1 MALPLKDSHALFSDR
16 YNVFRSKHNRPV
28 EPNTTSLNGTLNH
41 HCSLLRVINEP
52 KTHLSSFALSFS
64 PLLAEIQERLFSVSH
79 HLPQVLQHCPKYCL
93 KFCLWV
99 HLLHAYTFFQS
110 RQSTQNLPSPGGVI
124 GWGNRCHTSFP
135 DRLKELL
142 LTTCVRGEKNTCK
155 CFTNIVAIL
164 MIFMH
169 LFQSRR
175 GKYSHLNTTTY
186 LCLWTNSCHRFIH
199 SRLCNLEWLVGESTI
214 KWKGNRFPVYRRLR
228 LFHKLFMY
236 SQTFPQCVS
245 KTKEFYWECT
255 AFLCPHS
262 GSCGRQTHTLTH
274 SLYIFCCC
282 MDKFFFFFWASTG
295 LFIKFHY

>member
-1 MALPLKDSHALFSDR
+1 
-16 YNVFRSKHNRPV
+16 
-28 EPNTTSLNGTLNH
+28 
-41 HCSLLRVINEP
+41 
-52 KTHLSSFALSFS
+52 
-64 PLLAEIQERLFSVSH
+64 
-79 HLPQVLQHCPKYCL
+79 
-93 KFCLWV
+93 
-99 HLLHAYTFFQS
+99 
-110 RQSTQNLPSPGGVI
+110 
-124 GWGNRCHTSFP
+124 
-135 DRLKELL
+135 
-142 LTTCVRGEKNTCK
+142 
-155 CFTNIVAIL
+155 

-255 AFLCPHS
+255 AFLCLHS

-282 MDKFFFFFWASTG
+282 MDKFFFFFLSIYRSIHQVSLLSTHPRLHFFLLRSKVSHFWIIHVLFLFSKANTSSTSRRPPPFHRLLRELEIQASFISLHSLCSSFSHNDPNMTG
-295 LFIKFHY
+295 FNSAPIKRTLSKLLR